1 MDELD
6 YDVIVVGGGFAGL
19 SAALEAAAAGASVL
33 LAESESRLGG
43 SSALSGGIVMG
54 AGTSVQRKAGI
65 EDSAEALCRDYLL
78 FTQHSV
84 RPPMARAL
92 AEGSASVI
100 DWLIAQGVE
109 FLDELVYAAEE
120 PVARSHVTR
129 RGGRGIVRA
138 LVTALDRHPGIDVA
152 VGRRV
157 DRLLVNDGRV
167 SGVAVGDDEVSA
179 GAVVIATGGFGAER
193 SMWPEHLP
201 ALTDSHETAW
211 YVGAPGARGDHLR
224 LGAQVDAEI
233 GGRGRGLLVATPGFS
248 ATRLEVYFP
257 GWLVMVDRGGARRV
271 DESTS
276 YAVMELAHKRHAPLY
291 AIFDDAARQDA
302 RPDRAPR
309 YKQTIP
315 GMPDTGVESNWTTP
329 VIDEMVAAGRIRRA
343 DTLRELGPLIGV
355 DGPGLEASI
364 GRYNRGCTEGADP
377 DFGKDPKFMDPVATP
392 PFYGCAL
399 HLGILALTGEGLA
412 IDAGA
417 HVLDRAGA
425 EIPGLYAAGEC
436 AAGVLGTAYVG
447 SGNSIAAC
455 LVFGR
460 TAGTSAAKY
469 ASTRTRST
477 S

>member
-1 MDELD
+1 VDGVD

-19 SAALEAAAAGASVL
+19 AATLEAASAGASVL
-33 LAESESRLGG
+33 LAESESRVGG
-43 SSALSGGIVMG
+43 SSSLSGGIVMG

-84 RPPMARAL
+84 RPSMARAL
-92 AEGSASVI
+92 ADGSASAI

-138 LVTALDRHPGIDVA
+138 LVSALERQPAVDVA
-152 VGRRV
+152 VGRRI
-157 DRLLVNDGRV
+157 DRLLVSDGRV
-167 SGVAVGDDEVSA
+167 SGVAVGDDEVRA
-179 GAVVIATGGFGAER
+179 GAVVIATGGFGANR
-193 SMWPEHLP
+193 GMWPEHLP

-211 YVGAPGARGDHLR
+211 YVGAQGARGDHLR

-276 YAVMELAHKRHAPLY
+276 YAVMELAHKRHGPLY
-291 AIFDDAARQDA
+291 AVFDDAARLAA
-302 RPDRAPR
+302 RPDQAPR

-315 GMPDTGVESNWTTP
+315 GMPDTGAESNWTAP
-329 VIDEMVAAGRIRRA
+329 VIDEMVACGRIKRA
-343 DTLRELGPLIGV
+343 DSLRELGPLVGV
-355 DGPGLEASI
+355 DGPGLETSAA
-364 GRYNRGCTEGADP
+364 RYNEGADEGQDR
-377 DFGKDPKFMDPVATP
+377 DFAKDAKFLDPLRTP
-392 PFYGCAL
+392 PFYGCPL

-417 HVLDRAGA
+417 HVLDRAGT

-447 SGNSIAAC
+447 SGNSIASC

-460 TAGTSAAKY
+460 TAGTHAAKY
-469 ASTRTRST
+469 ASIRIRST
-477 S
+477 P